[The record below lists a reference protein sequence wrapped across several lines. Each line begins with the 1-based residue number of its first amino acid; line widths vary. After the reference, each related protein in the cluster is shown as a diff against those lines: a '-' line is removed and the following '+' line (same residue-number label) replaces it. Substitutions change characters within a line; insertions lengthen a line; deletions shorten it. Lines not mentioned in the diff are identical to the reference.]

1 MSDIRKNQLL
11 FLLYFALSAI
21 ITWGFVAVSPLY
33 ISKEQMLLSIAI
45 AGGKWALQIVLAL
58 LFLYDK
64 TWEFLKNIGIVC
76 LIGSCIL
83 LPYALFAQSGIT
95 NSPQFFI
102 GSLISAVLVMI
113 PAYRQAL
120 LSSNVTIKWWYFW
133 LLCLAVAITLQL
145 TVVFHVL

>member
-1 MSDIRKNQLL
+1 MSNLRKNQLL
-11 FLLYFALSAI
+11 FILYFALSTI
-21 ITWGFVAVSPLY
+21 ITWGFVAVCPLY
-33 ISKEQMLLSIAI
+33 ISKEQMLLSTAI

-64 TWEFLKNIGIVC
+64 TWVFLKNIGTVC

-95 NSPQFFI
+95 NSPTFFL
-102 GSLISAVLVMI
+102 GSLIASVLVMI
-113 PAYRQAL
+113 VAYYQAVQ
-120 LSSNVTIKWWYFW
+120 SSGVNMKWLYFW